1 MRIKHIAGIFF
12 FLVTILSAKTG
23 RTQNDSTGLQT
34 NSTTELRAEIASLKT
49 EIVETRRELNNLNLN
64 FSSGMRDYSSLGLV
78 LFLFGAFCAL
88 WAQDTGRNQWVWF
101 FLGFFFSVLAV
112 IAMLI
117 RNAEDIRSEE

>member
-1 MRIKHIAGIFF
+1 MRTKHIAGIFF

-23 RTQNDSTGLQT
+23 ITQNDSTGLQT